1 MNSVIKFNIYLIG
14 ERNFFS
20 SEQEYLDKLKMCF
33 DNGIKAFQLR
43 QKDLTVRQ
51 IIHLGE
57 KIKKIIEQYE
67 DIYFFINDRIDI
79 SLALGADGI
88 HLNKNSIP
96 IKVVREQY
104 GKMLIFYSSHSY
116 EEALNA
122 QKDGADAVTFSPI
135 FKTKNQEFEQGL
147 DALATVVK
155 NLTIPVFALGGI
167 NEHNI
172 QALRNAGTSYAAI
185 QSAILKKKDNKE
197 IIKIISC
204 ALNSGNSGQARI

>member
-1 MNSVIKFNIYLIG
+1 MKPPIKFNIYLIG

-57 KIKKIIEQYE
+57 KIKKIIEQY
-67 DIYFFINDRIDI
+67 DDVYFFINDRIDI

-96 IKVVREQY
+96 LRVIKEQY
-104 GKMLIFYSSHSY
+104 EEILIFYSSHSY
-116 EEALNA
+116 EEALDA
-122 QKDGADAVTFSPI
+122 QKNGADAVTFSPI
-135 FKTKNQEFEQGL
+135 FKTKNQDFEQGL
-147 DALATVVK
+147 NALSTVVK
-155 NLTIPVFALGGI
+155 DLTIPVFALGGI

-172 QALRNAGTSYAAI
+172 QAIRKTGTMYAAI

-197 IIKIISC
+197 IIKIINYV
-204 ALNSGNSGQARI
+204 LNSAQAKF